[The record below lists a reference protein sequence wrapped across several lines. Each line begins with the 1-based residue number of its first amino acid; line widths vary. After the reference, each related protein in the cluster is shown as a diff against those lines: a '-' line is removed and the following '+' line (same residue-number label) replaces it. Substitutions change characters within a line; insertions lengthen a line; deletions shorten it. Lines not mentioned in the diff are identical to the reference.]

1 MVYVKSL
8 AFGLVAAVAAVAV
21 QAVAFSRY
29 ESFDYEGGGFAGGGT
44 DIYAAPV
51 VFAAAAG
58 SLAAWWRLR
67 RADRADS
74 PRRHR
79 TRFPG

>member
-8 AFGLVAAVAAVAV
+8 AFGLLAAIAAVAV
-21 QAVAFSRY
+21 QTVAFSRY
-29 ESFDYEGGGFAGGGT
+29 ESFEDGGGGFAAGTT

-51 VFAAAAG
+51 VIAAAAG

-67 RADRADS
+67 RANRAAG
-74 PRRHR
+74 PRPVRNR
-79 TRFPG
+79 RI